1 MKSRGLGVYKEAHAQ
16 ELDQARLILMMYSGA
31 VRFLDKAIEA
41 GDNDAA
47 VMNDQVSRAKR
58 VILELMASI
67 DIEHG
72 GEMSVTLLTMYR
84 RLFAKLNEAHIR
96 DDLVRIGE
104 VRDSMIELESAWRE
118 VFKSPE
124 YHEFKQDPAVYRII
138 HGISAR

>member
-1 MKSRGLGVYKEAHAQ
+1 MNSRGLGVYKEAHAQ

-31 VRFLDKAIEA
+31 VRFLDKAIA
-41 GDNDAA
+41 VGNDDAV
-47 VMNDQVSRAKR
+47 VMNDQISRAKR

-67 DIEHG
+67 DVEHG

-96 DDLVRIGE
+96 DDLVSVGE
-104 VRDSMIELESAWRE
+104 VRDSLIELESAWRE

-124 YHEFKQDPAVYRII
+124 YHEFKQNPEVYRFT
-138 HGISAR
+138 HGTSAR